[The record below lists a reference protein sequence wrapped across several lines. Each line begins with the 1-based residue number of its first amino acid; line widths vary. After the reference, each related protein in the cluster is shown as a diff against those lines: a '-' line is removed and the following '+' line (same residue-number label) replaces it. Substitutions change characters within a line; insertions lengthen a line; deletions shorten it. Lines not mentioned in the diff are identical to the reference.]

1 MENEGKQT
9 WKRVLK
15 KERVRGGEEV
25 LSPPLPSP
33 APSPFF
39 LAHFSLRFPNYLKA
53 CYGLTTRIP
62 SFPSFYGIHIQ
73 RERRALLALCYL
85 SVGTDLVIPTFQL
98 LLDCETVIFF
108 FLVFF
113 LLFFL
118 CQFLSYFFGRIFS
131 FSSRSPSL
139 RFPPPPPPLL
149 QTRENDHLFRYR
161 PFVPL
166 FAPSWLTQKVRAVLW
181 SKRLCTDWRF
191 IVAETLAVILN
202 CRWQVKGLKVP
213 FNSVWKESIVFSAKK
228 NNNNNKNRET
238 K

>member
-131 FSSRSPSL
+131 FSSRSPTL
-139 RFPPPPPPLL
+139 RFPPPPPTPASDK
-149 QTRENDHLFRYR
+149 RER
-161 PFVPL
+161 PFVSL
-166 FAPSWLTQKVRAVLW
+166 QTIRSTIRA
-181 SKRLCTDWRF
+181 F
-191 IVAETLAVILN
+191 LAY
-202 CRWQVKGLKVP
+202 
-213 FNSVWKESIVFSAKK
+213 AKS
-228 NNNNNKNRET
+228 T
-238 K
+238 GCFVV